1 MIMIS
6 RLELYIATVR
16 SHIHV
21 LRNLYQELWI
31 CI

>member
-1 MIMIS
+1 MIKIS
-6 RLELYIATVR
+6 RLEPYIATVH
-16 SHIHV
+16 SHTHV